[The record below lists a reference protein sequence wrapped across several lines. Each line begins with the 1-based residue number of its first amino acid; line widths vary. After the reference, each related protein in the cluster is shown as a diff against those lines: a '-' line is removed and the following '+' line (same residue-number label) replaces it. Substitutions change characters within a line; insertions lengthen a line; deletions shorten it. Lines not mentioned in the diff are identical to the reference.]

1 MNRPFRHCYNKAL
14 DLYKKNIANFTDQ
27 YEYCHAINKSGFFKW
42 NISFSAQSGF
52 QFYSAIKLIQFK
64 MKSKILN
71 LIFLWDITCACIFA
85 LILQYHPKHRKFYH
99 KKVFEIMINSTIMYI
114 RFIKKKIADYNVKF
128 IISDSFGLKTVV
140 CSVFYF

>member
-14 DLYKKNIANFTDQ
+14 DPYKNIANFTDQ

-52 QFYSAIKLIQFK
+52 QFYSAIKLIQFE

-85 LILQYHPKHRKFYH
+85 LILQYHQKHRKFYH
-99 KKVFEIMINSTIMYI
+99 KKMFEIMINSTIMYI
-114 RFIKKKIADYNVKF
+114 WFIKKKKAL
-128 IISDSFGLKTVV
+128 IIMLCSSSVIHLDSKP
-140 CSVFYF
+140 

>member
-1 MNRPFRHCYNKAL
+1 MNRPFRHCYDKAL
-14 DLYKKNIANFTDQ
+14 DPYKDIANFTDQ
-27 YEYCHAINKSGFFKW
+27 YEYCHAINKLGFFKW
-42 NISFSAQSGF
+42 NISFSAQSSF

-114 RFIKKKIADYNVKF
+114 RFIKKKITDYNVKF